1 MDTRNTRLI
10 ALVIAAATVLSAG
23 SFAAAD
29 QPNRTLTPAVKVR
42 FGDLNP
48 QTPAGIEALYDRI
61 RTAAATVC
69 GTASIADL
77 NGYWATKS
85 CYRATLDHAVAQ
97 IRLPMLTALHES
109 KTRKSSAGANIA
121 ANH

>member
-1 MDTRNTRLI
+1 MDTRNTRLL
-10 ALVIAAATVLSAG
+10 AWVITAATVLSAG

-29 QPNRTLTPAVKVR
+29 QPNRTLTPAVRVR

-61 RTAAATVC
+61 RSAAASVC

-85 CYRATLDHAVAQ
+85 CYSATLDHAVAQ
-97 IRLPMLTALHES
+97 IRLPMLTTLHES
-109 KTRKSSAGANIA
+109 KTHNPSVVASVGAK
-121 ANH
+121 H